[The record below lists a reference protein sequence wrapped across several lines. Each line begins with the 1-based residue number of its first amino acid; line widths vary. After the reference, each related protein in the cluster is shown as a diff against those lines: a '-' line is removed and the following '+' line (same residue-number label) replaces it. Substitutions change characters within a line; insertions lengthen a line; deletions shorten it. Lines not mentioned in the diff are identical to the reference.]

1 MGTTALRRLRLTVA
15 FADAAV
21 RYWLTVF
28 PLVRWEA
35 HRWRR
40 CAEAIPNP
48 VLRRIALDTQ
58 QGERG
63 NLEGAA
69 AFAAFV
75 PVRRRAAVVRAVVAF
90 QAIYD
95 YVDSLAEQPSTVPA
109 ANARAL
115 HEALRIALCPRSRHV
130 LYYRHQAQQDD
141 GGYLHRLVDA
151 CRTAVETLPSHP
163 VIEPFALRAVAR
175 MVEYQARIHSC
186 EDSARALAE
195 WARTE
200 RPGGVSLRW
209 WEIAAAGA
217 SSLVVF
223 ALVAAAA
230 RRTLTTSEGQALAR
244 AYFPWIGALHVLLD
258 SLVDQRHDERHGHH
272 SLVSHY
278 GSTQETAVRLG
289 SIATTALALAG
300 ALEQGERH
308 TLLLAAMS
316 AFYLAAPETQT
327 PHARAARRRILIT
340 FRELAGP
347 TIGVLRC
354 RAALADVGQRTRLY
368 RN

>member
-15 FADAAV
+15 FTDAAV

-40 CAEAIPNP
+40 CAEAIPDP
-48 VLRRIALDTQ
+48 VLRQIALDTQ

-75 PVRRRAAVVRAVVAF
+75 PLRRRVAVVRAVVAF

-95 YVDSLAEQPSTVPA
+95 YVDSLAEQPSAVPA

-115 HEALRIALCPRSRHV
+115 HEALRVALCPRARHV

-151 CRTAVETLPSHP
+151 CRSAVETLPSQP

-175 MVEYQARIHSC
+175 MVEYQALIHSH
-186 EDSARALAE
+186 EGSVRGLAAWARA
-195 WARTE
+195 E
-200 RPGGVSLRW
+200 RPRGVPLRW

-230 RRTLTTSEGQALAR
+230 RRSLTRSEGQVLAC

-258 SLVDQRHDERHGHH
+258 SLVDQSHDERHGHH

-278 GSTQETAVRLG
+278 GSAHETAVRLG
-289 SIATTALALAG
+289 SIATTAFALAG
-300 ALEQGERH
+300 ALDQGERH

-316 AFYLAAPETQT
+316 AFYLAAPETQE
-327 PHARAARRRILIT
+327 PHAQVARSRILIA
-340 FRELAGP
+340 FGDLADP
-347 TIGVLRC
+347 TIRVLRC
-354 RAALADVGQRTRLY
+354 RAALADVGQRTRLH